1 MIKFFRKIRQNLLSE
16 NKFSKY
22 SIYAFG
28 EIVLVVIGILIAL
41 SINNW
46 NEQKKAD
53 RVENVFLKRLLVDLK
68 KDKDYLESIHSRR
81 ESQIRAAKNI
91 INFSIETKIDSII
104 YQLPNMLTIS
114 SWQETTSNQNTF
126 LELISSGNLNIIKS
140 DSIKDELLRL
150 DRSYKA
156 LINDD
161 KTIKEPYVSNL
172 WPAADLINPY
182 NYLILEPNLNK
193 EFRINERLKP
203 SEIANMIIEL
213 KQDFKKVLDSRKFRS
228 GLMNAMDSY
237 ERSLPVIEAMI
248 EQIINLIY
256 KIEIELE
263 K

>member
-1 MIKFFRKIRQNLLSE
+1 MIKFFRKIRQKLLSE

-22 SIYAFG
+22 LIYAIG
-28 EIVLVVIGILIAL
+28 EIILVVIGILIAL
-41 SINNW
+41 QINNW

-53 RVENVFLKRLLVDLK
+53 RIENIFLKRLLVDLK
-68 KDKDYLESIHSRR
+68 KDKDYLESIYSRR

-91 INFSIETKIDSII
+91 INFSIAIKIDSII
-104 YQLPNMLTIS
+104 FQLPNMLTIS

-156 LINDD
+156 LINND

-172 WPAADLINPY
+172 WPAVDLINPY
-182 NYLILEPNLNK
+182 NYLVLEPDLNK
-193 EFRINERLKP
+193 EFRINERLKTH
-203 SEIANMIIEL
+203 EIANMSIEL
-213 KQDFKKVLDSRKFRS
+213 KQDFKKVLDSNKFRS

-237 ERSLPVIEAMI
+237 ERSLPEIESMLK
-248 EQIINLIY
+248 QVVSLIA
-256 KIEIELE
+256 KIEIEL
-263 K
+263 KK